1 MISTG
6 CNIIINSTPA
16 YQVAEDENQ
25 VTDNDAHTG
34 DGYDDFEDAEFM
46 EEDVQTQ
53 EPEQSQE
60 QNNDADDEF

>member
-1 MISTG
+1 M
-6 CNIIINSTPA
+6 
-16 YQVAEDENQ
+16 AEDENQ